1 MNEYLT
7 EYTNLGLFILIS
19 SSVLGFVLLL
29 YYRKFNKSGKNV
41 VKKTEKIEHIEMPF
55 VFLPMYI
62 VIFLLFLFFLLLTPF
77 LVNIG
82 DIDGTTFFVVILFVF
97 LIMTGFAYFI
107 KTLEGNERH
116 E

>member
-7 EYTNLGLFILIS
+7 EYTNLGLFVLVS
-19 SSVLGFVLLL
+19 SSLLGLLL
-29 YYRKFNKSGKNV
+29 LLSYRKFNKSGKNIV
-41 VKKTEKIEHIEMPF
+41 HKTEKVEHFEMPF

-62 VIFLLFLFFLLLTPF
+62 VIFLLFLFFLLLIPF
-77 LVNIG
+77 FVNIS
-82 DIDGTTFFVVILFVF
+82 DIDGATFFVVILFVF